1 MKKSLLLG
9 IIIVLSNP
17 FSSYA
22 QHTPLSSF
30 RPVKL
35 GAATCKATD
44 STLTISSGT
53 ITRIYKLT
61 SRGFMTTHL
70 RFKNNTTGLT
80 NHRNKQADWDL
91 GTIGKA
97 KLISI
102 VAKIDDDSGFTSNH
116 IDVTSE
122 FQYPDAGLELLYK
135 IWIYPESGIRTQ
147 IELRLMRKEQS
158 INMQFSRKETENIPI
173 QIDHSPITAFGYYN
187 NTERRNEDS
196 TPILK
201 EEQVSPNSFL
211 DWASGLMMQNKNGGL
226 IMVKESHKCV
236 NQPGIATGGF
246 EIDSDKIAIT
256 GLGLDMTD
264 LDTLHYTSCWANWI
278 IPYTGDSTYGMLALK
293 KFDRMRY
300 PVKQNDVYIMANT
313 WGTGNG
319 RYAARQENVLNEITT
334 QSGLGIDVQ
343 QIDDGWQDKNW
354 RPVISK
360 PLNASANSSD
370 QTKYDVY
377 PDGWNTVKRYAS
389 QKGTTLGLWAAW
401 QIPEKDLIWNYNHG
415 GFKYFKLDGSYI
427 DTKKKLDDFMNKVRL
442 FILYTRHQARV
453 NLDVTEN
460 SPRFGYFYGR
470 EYGNIF
476 LENREPHSGSYA
488 FITYRPHLVL
498 RDAWQLAKYTN
509 LNKFQ
514 IPIQRIDDV
523 NRQESEAYLYNNL
536 YSVAIALMGSPIFF
550 EETHLYSQK
559 DRERIRNVLEIYKH
573 YRNEIYKG
581 YVFPIGNEPDNAS
594 WTGFQDMIS
603 HGGTG
608 YLMLFRELHN
618 AKNVMDIQLKFIH
631 NRFIEVTNLMTGG
644 KKKLF
649 VNDKGFAK
657 FVITK
662 PADFRF
668 YRYKIISATQ
678 TSDGINTVK

>member
-1 MKKSLLLG
+1 LG

-22 QHTPLSSF
+22 QHTPLNSF

-35 GAATCKATD
+35 GAAICRATD
-44 STLTISSGT
+44 STLIISSGT

-61 SRGFMTTHL
+61 SQGFLTTDL
-70 RFKNNTTGLT
+70 RFKNNITESPKYE
-80 NHRNKQADWDL
+80 NKLADWNL
-91 GTIGKA
+91 GITGEA
-97 KLISI
+97 KLNSI
-102 VAKIDDDSGFTSNH
+102 VAKVDDDSGFTSNH
-116 IDVTSE
+116 ITVASE
-122 FQYPDAGLELLYK
+122 FQYPDAGLKLLYK

-147 IELRLMRKEQS
+147 IELKLIKNERNT
-158 INMQFSRKETENIPI
+158 NMQFSRKETENIPI
-173 QIDHSPITAFGYYN
+173 RINHSTITAFGYYN

-201 EEQVSPNSFL
+201 EAQILSAGFI
-211 DWASGLMMQNKNGGL
+211 DWANGLRVQNNQEGL
-226 IMVKESHKCV
+226 IIVKESHKCV
-236 NQPGIATGGF
+236 NQPGISTGGF
-246 EIDSDKIAIT
+246 GINSDRIVVT
-256 GLGLDMTD
+256 GLGLDMAD

-300 PVKQNDVYIMANT
+300 PVKKNDIYIMANT

-319 RYAARQENVLNEITT
+319 RYAARQENVLNEIKT

-360 PLNASANSSD
+360 SLNASANSSD

-377 PDGWNTVKRYAS
+377 PNGWNTVKHYAS
-389 QKGTTLGLWAAW
+389 QEGTTLGLWAAW

-415 GFKYFKLDGSYI
+415 GFRYFKLDGSYI
-427 DTKKKLDDFMNKVRL
+427 DTKEKLDDFMNKVRS
-442 FILYTRHQARV
+442 FILYTRHEARV

-498 RDAWQLAKYTN
+498 RDAWQIAKYTN

-514 IPIQRIDDV
+514 IPIQRIDEV

-550 EETHLYSQK
+550 EETHLYSENE
-559 DRERIRNVLEIYKH
+559 RERIRNVLEIYKR

-594 WTGFQDMIS
+594 WTGFQDMIP

-618 AKNVMDIQLKFIH
+618 AEDAMDIQLKFIH
-631 NRFIEVTNLMTGG
+631 SRYIEVTNLMTGD

-649 VNDKGFAK
+649 VNNEGFAK

-668 YRYKIISATQ
+668 YKYKTISQTQ
-678 TSDGINTVK
+678 TRAKTR